1 MQVTGLFFIHKIN
14 TPTKW
19 SCDCCNSTLSC
30 LQSGCSGAW
39 NLSYYHLLTQ
49 AIMPILNWGTNQ
61 TVDMFKSFN
70 TAWSSKVFYIKLIT
84 DNKDFS
90 YESEIWWD
98 DPQYHEAD
106 RYLKWLCYANFCA
119 FHRTLKF
126 LRYTWARSEGW
137 WLILGNLR
145 KSHHGLEIGGM
156 MQCTMRRIT
165 SWNGYAQPMFAISD
179 FGRPRGLSFSER
191 IVCFENKQK

>member
-19 SCDCCNSTLSC
+19 SCDCCNSTLLC

-90 YESEIWWD
+90 YEFVGWSTVPWSRSLFKMVMLCQFLCVSQNFEIFKIYMGQVWGMMTHIRKLEEITSWPGNRWHD
-98 DPQYHEAD
+98 AMYHEAD
-106 RYLKWLCYANFCA
+106 
-119 FHRTLKF
+119 H
-126 LRYTWARSEGW
+126 
-137 WLILGNLR
+137 
-145 KSHHGLEIGGM
+145 
-156 MQCTMRRIT
+156 
-165 SWNGYAQPMFAISD
+165 
-179 FGRPRGLSFSER
+179 
-191 IVCFENKQK
+191 

>member
-1 MQVTGLFFIHKIN
+1 MTGLFFIHKIN

-19 SCDCCNSTLSC
+19 SCDCCNSTLC

-61 TVDMFKSFN
+61 TVDLFKSFN
-70 TAWSSKVFYIKLIT
+70 PAWSSKVFYIKLIT

-90 YESEIWWD
+90 YGSEIGWD
-98 DPQYHEAD
+98 DAQYHEAD

-119 FHRTLKF
+119 FHRTLKC
-126 LRYTWARSEGW
+126 S
-137 WLILGNLR
+137 
-145 KSHHGLEIGGM
+145 KIGMGQVWGM
-156 MQCTMRRIT
+156 MTHIRKREEIT
-165 SWNGYAQPMFAISD
+165 SWPGNRLHDAMYHEAD
-179 FGRPRGLSFSER
+179 H
-191 IVCFENKQK
+191 